1 MYDIVIL
8 TDHRYVNPK
17 KTNWYIDQ
25 VLLEDKLLQDSLEE
39 QGLKVSRKDWADPS
53 FDWGN
58 TKYAIFRT
66 TWDYF
71 ERFEEFFTWLEQM
84 LRSLSIALPYMA
96 RMVRKYFSNNRLNQI
111 FAFRMLCILSILT
124 FSCMVLQILVLLQ

>member
-17 KTNWYIDQ
+17 KKDWYTKQ
-25 VLLEDKLLQDSLEE
+25 VLDEDELLLNALEKKDLSVCK
-39 QGLKVSRKDWADPS
+39 KDWSDSA
-53 FDWGN
+53 FDWTK

-71 ERFEEFFTWLEQM
+71 ERFKEFFD
-84 LRSLSIALPYMA
+84 
-96 RMVRKYFSNNRLNQI
+96 
-111 FAFRMLCILSILT
+111 
-124 FSCMVLQILVLLQ
+124 

>member
-17 KTNWYIDQ
+17 KIDWYTKQ
-25 VLLEDKLLQDSLEE
+25 VLDEDELLLNALEKK
-39 QGLKVSRKDWADPS
+39 GLSVCKKDWADS
-53 FDWGN
+53 AFDWTK

-71 ERFEEFFTWLEQM
+71 ERFKEFFDWIKSTNKKT
-84 LRSLSIALPYMA
+84 
-96 RMVRKYFSNNRLNQI
+96 RMS
-111 FAFRMLCILSILT
+111 
-124 FSCMVLQILVLLQ
+124 